1 MRNLPRRFGVAAAL
15 AVTVI
20 APLTACGGDEKTGP
34 TPSTTPSAAGASSS
48 PGLEAYTDTGDGCQQ
63 AISAIA
69 YADDVL
75 RALGQEPYQE
85 FNDLVRSRI
94 AAVSGT
100 LSLEAKDWPNA
111 AVHRQA
117 QVVHDLAQ
125 ATAARLPNQSATA
138 KATRVNELL
147 RYRIEAGKLILFCRD
162 AGVKA

>member
-1 MRNLPRRFGVAAAL
+1 MRNISRRLGAAVL
-15 AVTVI
+15 AAVVLS
-20 APLTACGGDEKTGP
+20 PLTACGGERKTAP
-34 TPSTTPSAAGASSS
+34 PPSASPSASSTTTPDLGS
-48 PGLEAYTDTGDGCQQ
+48 YTDTGDGCQQ

-85 FNDLVRSRI
+85 FNDVVRSRI

-117 QVVHDLAQ
+117 QVVQDLAR
-125 ATAARLPNQSATA
+125 ATAALLPNPSAAA